1 MTKYQE
7 GGAVLENQNVA
18 TSDVKKGPCKPQK
31 IVQLS
36 NSTYASSV
44 RRDGAKDC
52 VKNSKWYALSIE

>member
-1 MTKYQE
+1 M
-7 GGAVLENQNVA
+7 ENLNVV

-36 NSTYASSV
+36 NSKYASSV